1 MRKIFLVLSI
11 AALTACSSLTYKLEV
26 QQGNYVTE
34 DMIAK
39 LKVGMTRSQVRFL
52 LGTPLLVD
60 PFHANRWDYIY
71 RVYYD
76 GKVIEDK
83 QFVVFF
89 DGDAATRFE
98 GSVMPPLKGFVAAE
112 PKLSPRAQTLEKAH
126 DIEIDKIKK
135 DAKQDGATPKKE

>member
-52 LGTPLLVD
+52 LGTPLLAD
-60 PFHANRWDYIY
+60 PFHANRWDYLY

-89 DGDAATRFE
+89 EGDAATRFE
-98 GSVMPPLKGFVAAE
+98 GSVMPPLKGFVASE

-126 DIEIDKIKK
+126 DLETDKIQK
-135 DAKQDGATPKKE
+135 DAKQDGETPKKE